1 MITATPQSAPPVI
14 RPFRVLGRA
23 VTGVLVEEWHK
34 LTVLPGLRLRLGPRA
49 FPLTLGSTALV
60 MVMWLGQMTTAGSSA
75 VVWIGG
81 VSARLPID
89 VAVARFPGSMFAPAP
104 NLPVWGS
111 LAQVLLVFG
120 LAEAWLGAGRT
131 LGISL
136 LATALSSLGGRLMC
150 ELGPHH
156 LLGLPYQ
163 ASLLLDT
170 GPSSAVVALMVY
182 VCLRQ
187 GAWLGLTA
195 TIIVM
200 VGELVVLPNMA
211 GREHI
216 IAIVTAL
223 LAALPL
229 LARDRQRHRVPLPVA
244 DFVRLSARCRA

>member
-1 MITATPQSAPPVI
+1 
-14 RPFRVLGRA
+14 
-23 VTGVLVEEWHK
+23 
-34 LTVLPGLRLRLGPRA
+34 
-49 FPLTLGSTALV
+49 
-60 MVMWLGQMTTAGSSA
+60 
-75 VVWIGG
+75 
-81 VSARLPID
+81 
-89 VAVARFPGSMFAPAP
+89 
-104 NLPVWGS
+104 
-111 LAQVLLVFG
+111 
-120 LAEAWLGAGRT
+120 
-131 LGISL
+131 
-136 LATALSSLGGRLMC
+136 MC

-170 GPSSAVVALMVY
+170 GPSSAVGALMVY

-229 LARDRQRHRVPLPVA
+229 LARDRQRHRVPLPAV
-244 DFVRLSARCRA
+244 DFVRLPARCRA